1 MLIYARLKRRT
12 VLLGAGLCALAT
24 ARGAG
29 AAASDPLGS
38 LGPWLDTLIPAD
50 ESPGATAFGVAEALI
65 AQARTETGALAFLEA
80 GCRWLDSEAQRRGA
94 ANFAALDEPARDAIA
109 HATAFAA
116 AGTAQR
122 QFFDL
127 TWRSATAYYYA
138 HPEAWRSLDYD
149 GPPQPRGFP
158 NADQK
163 P

>member
-1 MLIYARLKRRT
+1 MLIDARLKRRT

-24 ARGAG
+24 ARGA
-29 AAASDPLGS
+29 AAPASDPLAA

-50 ESPGATAFGVAEALI
+50 ESPAATVLGVAEALV
-65 AQARTETGALAFLEA
+65 AQARIERGALAFLEA
-80 GCRWLDSEAQRRGA
+80 GCRWLDSEAQRLGT

-109 HATAFAA
+109 YATSVAA

-138 HPEAWRSLDYD
+138 HPEAWRSLGYD